1 MSTNVQVRFADG
13 SVPADLVIANDADVE
28 TIAAELDRVAS
39 VALDFPKWND
49 GRAYSQARLLRGRHR
64 FAGEIRATGQVL
76 VDMLPLLVRCGFDA
90 VELRADQSREAAER
104 ALSFFAD
111 GHYQGNLG
119 APLPR
124 FRRRAEA
131 PA

>member
-1 MSTNVQVRFADG
+1 MSTPIRLVDG
-13 SVPADLVIANDADVE
+13 SVPAELVLANDTDVE
-28 TIAAELDRVAS
+28 SIAGDLDRVAS
-39 VALDFPKWND
+39 IALDFPKWND
-49 GRAYSQARLLRGRHR
+49 GRAYSQARLLRARYR

-90 VELRADQSREAAER
+90 AALRADQSLEAAER
-104 ALSFFAD
+104 ALSFFPD
-111 GHYQGNLG
+111 GHYQGDLG
-119 APLPR
+119 EPLPR

>member
-1 MSTNVQVRFADG
+1 MSAGIRFVDG
-13 SVPADLVIANDADVE
+13 SVPAELVLANDTDVE
-28 TIAAELDRVAS
+28 TIAGDLAHVAS

-49 GRAYSQARLLRGRHR
+49 GRAYSQARLLRARYR

-90 VELRADQSREAAER
+90 AQLRADQSLAAAER
-104 ALSFFAD
+104 ALSHFPD
-111 GHYQGNLG
+111 GHYQGDLG

-124 FRRRAEA
+124 YRRRAEA
-131 PA
+131 SA

>member
-1 MSTNVQVRFADG
+1 MSARLRLVDG
-13 SVPADLVIANDADVE
+13 SMPAELALANDADVA
-28 TIAAELDRVAS
+28 TIAADLARVAS

-49 GRAYSQARLLRGRHR
+49 GRAYSQARLLRARYR
-64 FAGEIRATGQVL
+64 FNGEIRATGQVL

-90 VELRADQSREAAER
+90 AELRADQSLEAAER
-104 ALSFFAD
+104 ALSFFPD
-111 GHYQGNLG
+111 GHYQGDLG
-119 APLPR
+119 EPLPR

>member
-1 MSTNVQVRFADG
+1 MSARLRLVDG
-13 SVPADLVIANDADVE
+13 SVPAELALANDADVA
-28 TIAAELDRVAS
+28 TIAADLARVAS

-49 GRAYSQARLLRGRHR
+49 GRAYSQARLLRARYR
-64 FAGEIRATGQVL
+64 FNGEIRATGQVL

-90 VELRADQSREAAER
+90 AELRADQSLEAAER
-104 ALSFFAD
+104 ALAFFPD
-111 GHYQGNLG
+111 GHYQGDLG
-119 APLPR
+119 EPLPR

>member
-1 MSTNVQVRFADG
+1 MSHRIRFVDG
-13 SVPADLVIANDADVE
+13 SAPAELVLANDSDVE
-28 TIAAELDRVAS
+28 AIAGELERVAS
-39 VALDFPKWND
+39 IALDFPKWND
-49 GRAYSQARLLRGRHR
+49 GRAYSQARLLRARYR

-90 VELRADQSREAAER
+90 AELRADQSLEAAER

-111 GHYQGNLG
+111 GHYQGDLG